1 MIGEPDAPAKSMD
14 VGESSPSDCLVKRSD
29 IRAHELDGEGLLF
42 DPVSADTHHLNETAY
57 WIWKQCD
64 GRGDRASIAARLAE
78 VYDVPEEAAVRYVR
92 EALKDLHDRNLVSAS
107 HG

>member
-1 MIGEPDAPAKSMD
+1 MIGNPDAPAKSTD

-57 WIWKQCD
+57 WIWKECD
-64 GRGDRASIAARLAE
+64 GRGDPASIAAGLAD
-78 VYDVPEEAAVRYVR
+78 VYDLTLEAAVRYVQ
-92 EALKDLHDRNLVSAS
+92 EAIKDLQERNLVSAG